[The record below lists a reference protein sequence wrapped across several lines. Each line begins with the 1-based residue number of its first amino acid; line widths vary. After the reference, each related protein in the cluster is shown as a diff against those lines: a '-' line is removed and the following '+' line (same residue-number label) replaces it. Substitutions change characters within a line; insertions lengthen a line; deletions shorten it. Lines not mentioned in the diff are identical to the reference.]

1 VLVSHLNK
9 NAKEYIMVAQPVN
22 RVADQFRE
30 AMERPAEMVK
40 EHPLP
45 SMLLMFGIGLGVG
58 VLLSQAVCSTLLE
71 AVEEPT
77 MSEKMRRQAYDA
89 LSHVFPPSMLKQMQQ
104 YAQHYTS

>member
-1 VLVSHLNK
+1 
-9 NAKEYIMVAQPVN
+9 MVAQPVN
-22 RVADQFRE
+22 RVADQFRD

-58 VLLSQAVCSTLLE
+58 VVVSQAVCNALIE

-77 MSEKMRRQAYDA
+77 ITEKMKRQVSDA
-89 LSHVFPPSMLKQMQQ
+89 LSHIMSPSMFKQFQQ

>member
-1 VLVSHLNK
+1 
-9 NAKEYIMVAQPVN
+9 MVAQPVN
-22 RVADQFRE
+22 RVADQFRD

-40 EHPLP
+40 EYPLP

-58 VLLSQAVCSTLLE
+58 LVVSQAACSALIE

-77 MSEKMRRQAYDA
+77 MTEKMKRQVFDA
-89 LSHVFPPSMLKQMQQ
+89 LSHVMSPSMFKQFQQ